1 VITAATLLRR
11 PHLGWRRPS
20 RPLVRDDLFQALDAI
35 LGEGRD
41 AILTDAIDAQA
52 AVFGEHIDR
61 EFVQP
66 VFILAERFGYVAD
79 GEYV

>member
-1 VITAATLLRR
+1 
-11 PHLGWRRPS
+11 
-20 RPLVRDDLFQALDAI
+20 LFQALDAI